1 MLFAQFRQ
9 PKEERA
15 RSVASRQST
24 DHLAVK
30 LPNERGS
37 VAGRESAYDNH
48 DLRRSRA
55 STDMMRNPFS
65 PAEEDVEEEEENLD
79 DLDLESW
86 GLNDL
91 LGEKG
96 KEKGSKRRPSRL
108 QNPHEIQ
115 HTKGPLSPGLGPR
128 AVSMGNFDN
137 IGFGGAIVDDLSV
150 EPEPRVGAE
159 FLDERKRRASF
170 GSPLDLAG
178 MNAPNISLDQAR
190 RKSAYGLLESQP
202 EPGPSSQ
209 SIPFPSDPTP
219 QVDDGSS
226 GGVPRHDRTHSSIS
240 RGSRLDPVPEEP
252 GRRSRFDSQG
262 NRITTTAPPQA
273 ATNDE
278 NNPFSIRPPS
288 PSRTSRFDPK
298 GAAHGRTL
306 SNASMGS
313 RVLLDDA
320 ASGHRSIPRKFASRM
335 DLLRP
340 KVLIMPSPLQDSKQN
355 VRPPSPTVRDGF
367 QLSRDGP
374 PLPAGARAVR
384 KSMAFEDLPP
394 NPFTPNS
401 RASLSLA
408 QLTFRSGLHNQDI
421 GYSENVAIPRATTD
435 GEQARLPSP
444 EPEET
449 HAVVPLEEKKD
460 KRGPGRLYGKSLID
474 DLEARKAN
482 MRGKRRYYE
491 FRTTSLSPSAD
502 TD

>member
-1 MLFAQFRQ
+1 MSR
-9 PKEERA
+9 
-15 RSVASRQST
+15 RSV
-24 DHLAVK
+24 DHLGVK
-30 LPNERGS
+30 LPSEGGS
-37 VAGRESAYDNH
+37 VVGLEPAPDNH

-55 STDMMRNPFS
+55 SIDMMRNPFS
-65 PAEEDVEEEEENLD
+65 PTEEDVEEEEEEEEENLD

-86 GLNDL
+86 GLDNL
-91 LGEKG
+91 LGDKG
-96 KEKGSKRRPSRL
+96 KEKGSKKKPNRL

-137 IGFGGAIVDDLSV
+137 IGFGGAIVDDLPV
-150 EPEPRVGAE
+150 KPEPPAGPE

-178 MNAPNISLDQAR
+178 MDAPHISLDQAR

-202 EPGPSSQ
+202 EPGPSSSY
-209 SIPFPSDPTP
+209 SIPFPSSPTP
-219 QVDDGSS
+219 QADDGT
-226 GGVPRHDRTHSSIS
+226 GGASRHDRTYSSMS

-273 ATNDE
+273 TTNDE
-278 NNPFSIRPPS
+278 NNPFNIRPPS
-288 PSRTSRFDPK
+288 PSRSSRFDPK
-298 GAAHGRTL
+298 AVAHARTV

-320 ASGHRSIPRKFASRM
+320 GSSRPSMPRMYSRM

-340 KVLIMPSPLQDSKQN
+340 KVLIMPSPLQNSQQN
-355 VRPPSPTVRDGF
+355 ARPPSPTVRDGF
-367 QLSRDGP
+367 QFSRDGP

-384 KSMAFEDLPP
+384 KSMTFEDLPP

-408 QLTFRSGLHNQDI
+408 QLTFRSGLHTQDI
-421 GYSENVAIPRATTD
+421 GYSENVAIPRATAD
-435 GEQARLPSP
+435 GEQARVPSP
-444 EPEET
+444 EPEENPIT
-449 HAVVPLEEKKD
+449 AVPPEEKKD
-460 KRGPGRLYGKSLID
+460 RRGPGKLYGKSLID
-474 DLEARKAN
+474 DLEARKAEL
-482 MRGKRRYYE
+482 RGKRRYSE
-491 FRTTSLSPSAD
+491 FRVRFIFPSAD
-502 TD
+502 SD

>member
-9 PKEERA
+9 HKEERP
-15 RSVASRQST
+15 RSAVSRHST

-30 LPNERGS
+30 LPSDRGS
-37 VAGRESAYDNH
+37 VAGRESILDNH
-48 DLRRSRA
+48 DSRRSRA
-55 STDMMRNPFS
+55 SIDMLRNPFS
-65 PAEEDVEEEEENLD
+65 PTEEDVDEEEAMD

-96 KEKGSKRRPSRL
+96 KEKGSKRKPRNRL
-108 QNPHEIQ
+108 PDPHEVQ
-115 HTKGPLSPGLGPR
+115 HSKGPLSPGLGPR

-137 IGFGGAIVDDLSV
+137 IGFGGAIVDDLPV
-150 EPEPRVGAE
+150 KPEPRAGAE

-178 MNAPNISLDQAR
+178 MNAPDISLARAR

-202 EPGPSSQ
+202 EPGPSSH
-209 SIPFPSDPTP
+209 SIPFPSSSTP
-219 QVDDGSS
+219 QVEDEFEAEA
-226 GGVPRHDRTHSSIS
+226 PRHDRTYSSVS
-240 RGSRLDPVPEEP
+240 QGSRLDSVPEDP

-262 NRITTTAPPQA
+262 NRIKTTAPPQS

-298 GAAHGRTL
+298 AAAHARTL

-313 RVLLDDA
+313 RILLDDA
-320 ASGHRSIPRKFASRM
+320 ASGRPSMPRMHSRM
-335 DLLRP
+335 ELLRP
-340 KVLIMPSPLQDSKQN
+340 KVLIMPSPLQKLEQN
-355 VRPPSPTVRDGF
+355 VRPPSPTVRGGF

-384 KSMAFEDLPP
+384 KSMAFEEPLPP

-408 QLTFRSGLHNQDI
+408 QLTFRSGLHTKDI
-421 GYSENVAIPRATTD
+421 GYSENVGVPRATAD
-435 GEQARLPSP
+435 GEQVRLPSP
-444 EPEET
+444 EPEEIPPV
-449 HAVVPLEEKKD
+449 AVPPEEKKD
-460 KRGPGRLYGKSLID
+460 RRGPGRLYGKSLID
-474 DLEARKAN
+474 DLEARKAV
-482 MRGKRRYYE
+482 MRGKKRYSQ
-491 FRTTSLSPSAD
+491 F
-502 TD
+502 